1 MLPLNCMVAGQ
12 EPLYLAGDAV
22 NVALIWAAAGS
33 AASDNDNARVERV
46 LVFIFP
52 QEQHRF
58 LLHCS
63 HMKFPLPCESINS
76 TKKAFAPLWW
86 NHRRW
91 RLESP
96 KDLSLMS
103 RLLDNPLLVNEL

>member
-33 AASDNDNARVERV
+33 AASDNDNDNARVERV
-46 LVFIFP
+46 LVFIFSSGATSLSASLQP
-52 QEQHRF
+52 REV
-58 LLHCS
+58 
-63 HMKFPLPCESINS
+63 
-76 TKKAFAPLWW
+76 PLWW

-103 RLLDNPLLVNEL
+103 RLLDKPLLVNEL